1 MPENLPPVLR
11 WEYRRTDEPLAMPSD
26 FDDLGA
32 SQYETVEVEVER
44 DAARQVLQ
52 DIRDAIDERSRQY
65 YVETVV
71 VDIEAYID
79 ADVFCRCAYGE
90 SLQRVVGPK
99 VVLSDSMVTP
109 AIPIED
115 RVEEYL
121 FDEGGDDA

>member
-1 MPENLPPVLR
+1 MSEDLPPVLR
-11 WEYRRTDEPLAMPSD
+11 WEYRRTDEPLARPAD
-26 FDDLGA
+26 FDDLSA

-44 DAARQVLQ
+44 DAGRQVLQ
-52 DIRDAIDERSRQY
+52 DIRDTVDERSREY

-99 VVLSDSMVTP
+99 VILSDSMVTP
-109 AIPIED
+109 AIPIQD

-121 FDEGGDDA
+121 FDDEDGDE